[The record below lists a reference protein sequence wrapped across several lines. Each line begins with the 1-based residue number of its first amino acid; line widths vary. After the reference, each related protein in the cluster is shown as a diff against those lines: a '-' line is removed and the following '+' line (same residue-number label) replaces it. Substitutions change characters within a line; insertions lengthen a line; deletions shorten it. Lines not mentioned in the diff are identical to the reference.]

1 MTTQAT
7 WHEHVVGDLLTF
19 SAPGP
24 LKSADAQGMDSAVGE
39 WHGDGLVVRTDYGL
53 FVDQLNR
60 YQGRS
65 HLQQFEE
72 SIDQVPA
79 RIVSFDQP
87 DGSHFTAVHFP
98 AVPSRGPAPRSS
110 RSSSSAPAQKPAPT
124 RFGSSGASGSAG
136 ETR

>member
-24 LKSADAQGMDSAVGE
+24 LKSADAQGVDSLVSE
-39 WHGDGLVVRTDYGL
+39 WHGTGLVVRTDYGL

-65 HLQQFEE
+65 HLEQLEE

-98 AVPSRGPAPRSS
+98 AVPSSGPAPQKLTLVVISTGQKTAADALRIVRSI
-110 RSSSSAPAQKPAPT
+110 
-124 RFGSSGASGSAG
+124 RF
-136 ETR
+136 RR

>member
-24 LKSADAQGMDSAVGE
+24 LTSADVQGMDSAVGE

-98 AVPSRGPAPRSS
+98 AVPSSGPPPQKLTLVVIGTGQKTGADALHIVRSI
-110 RSSSSAPAQKPAPT
+110 
-124 RFGSSGASGSAG
+124 RF
-136 ETR
+136 RR